1 MYDLFVCYFFSF
13 FFVSLSVEWWCGG
26 GVERGPGGGR
36 LDVCDEEGGGGAR
49 GVARLSDA
57 GRVRS
62 IIALPP
68 AAMCWHSC
76 RPSGSPNGFCWL
88 CVFTFFAFLFR
99 SLPSSID
106 RCRRSF
112 WWCTCT
118 TPPLS
123 VIVFFPFFSRL
134 FGSRVAVQLAPLPIG
149 WAVVDWSDWNYFF
162 QFC

>member
-118 TPPLS
+118 TPPPLCYC
-123 VIVFFPFFSRL
+123 FFSFFFTPFWIACGGAISATAHRL
-134 FGSRVAVQLAPLPIG
+134 GSCRLV
-149 WAVVDWSDWNYFF
+149 
-162 QFC
+162 